1 MTINLKSI
9 VSKQIPEFA
18 REDYPLF
25 VAFVEAYYEYVDQYE
40 KRNLT
45 ELRDIDQTLD
55 SFIQFFKNELDIFG
69 DTYTYINQKSNNY
82 LLQKV

>member
-1 MTINLKSI
+1 MTPIDLKSI

-25 VAFVEAYYEYVDQYE
+25 VAFVEAYYEYLDTYE

-45 ELRDIDQTLD
+45 SIRDIDETLD
-55 SFIQFFKNELDIFG
+55 EYVQYFKNEF
-69 DTYTYINQKSNNY
+69 TKF
-82 LLQKV
+82 